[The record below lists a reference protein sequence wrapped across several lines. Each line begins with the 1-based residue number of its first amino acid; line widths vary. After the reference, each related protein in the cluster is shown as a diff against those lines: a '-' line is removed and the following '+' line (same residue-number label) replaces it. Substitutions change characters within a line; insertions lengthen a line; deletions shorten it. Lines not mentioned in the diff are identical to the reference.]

1 MSEELTVLNFE
12 DAQSFRKAA
21 WQYAKENNEAFVDY
35 AMKNFR
41 DLFERKIGE
50 IVVDWFIQRHM
61 IDSN

>member
-1 MSEELTVLNFE
+1 M
-12 DAQSFRKAA
+12 Q
-21 WQYAKENNEAFVDY
+21 NNEAFVDY